1 MGARALAVVAGLV
14 AGVVVGVAPPAVAD
28 VVGAGGPDVV
38 DGSYVVVLKGQGK
51 SASALAGKYS
61 GTVGRTFSHVFSGF
75 SVRMDARSA
84 RRLAADPAVAYVQ
97 QNRRVKASGEQHYP
111 WSWGLDRIDQRGP
124 DGDDYYRWS
133 TTAANVTAYVV
144 DTGIRTTHEDFGGR
158 AVWGTNTT
166 GDGRNEDCNGH
177 GSHVAGTIGGTEFG
191 VAKGVRLVAVKVL
204 DCEGNGTSE
213 GVAAG
218 LDWVVANHVSG
229 PAVAN
234 MSLGGDAPDQVIEDA
249 TRRAIADGVV
259 TSVAA
264 GNDNGD
270 ACLHSPARTPEAI
283 TVASVSEF
291 SDDRSSFSNYGSCV
305 DLFAPG
311 DYIWSA
317 GADSDTDF
325 ALLSGTSMATPHVSG
340 AAALLLAADPGV
352 TPAQVAAA
360 LVADSTKNAVNDAQ
374 GSPNRLL
381 MVNTG
386 YRAGY
391 PYVTDPG
398 VRAGRTGVA
407 MSIPLS
413 VSGGTAPYTW
423 TSTALPAGLAL
434 NAATGVISGTPTAT
448 VVNSPV
454 TVTAKDK
461 NLKTGSVT
469 FRIFTTPPTWTCAT
483 GGQKFL
489 NPGFESGRDVP
500 GWRPSRTLLVTQ
512 TTGVSAPRTGTWA
525 ASFSGIGLP
534 FGDELSQEVAIPAE
548 CPYSTLSFY
557 LKIRTEEP
565 TTAGAVDLF
574 EVRAGNDRLGGASN
588 LDAKPGYVLKTY
600 DVGAYAG
607 KTVKFRFL
615 GDEDQGEATEWLVDD
630 TALTAK

>member
-1 MGARALAVVAGLV
+1 LAVVVGLA
-14 AGVVVGVAPPAVAD
+14 AGVVVGIAPVAVAD

-38 DGSYVVVLKGQGK
+38 DGSYVVVLRGPARTDAAG
-51 SASALAGKYS
+51 ALARKYS
-61 GTVGRTFSHVFSGF
+61 GTVGRTFSHVFTGF
-75 SVRMDARSA
+75 SVRLDEAGA

-97 QNRRVKASGEQHYP
+97 RNRRVKATGEQHYP
-111 WSWGLDRIDQRGP
+111 WSWGLDRIDQRDP
-124 DGDDYYRWS
+124 NGDDYYRWS

-144 DTGIRTTHEDFGGR
+144 DTGIRTTHQDFGGR
-158 AVWGTNTT
+158 AVWGTNTV
-166 GDGRNEDCNGH
+166 GDGKDEDCHGH
-177 GSHVAGTIGGTEFG
+177 GTHVAGTIGGAEYG

-218 LDWVVANHVSG
+218 LDWVVAHHVSG

-264 GNDNGD
+264 GNDDGD

-283 TVASVSEF
+283 TVASIGQF
-291 SDDRSSFSNYGSCV
+291 TDTRSYFSNHGSCV

-311 DYIWSA
+311 EYIWSA
-317 GADSDTDF
+317 GTSTDTDF
-325 ALLSGTSMATPHVSG
+325 ALMSGTSMATPHVSG
-340 AAALLLAADPGV
+340 AAALLLAKDPGV

-360 LVADSTKNAVNDAQ
+360 LVADSTKNAVVDPQ

-391 PYVTDPG
+391 PYVADPG

-413 VSGGTAPYTW
+413 ATGGTAPYTW
-423 TSTALPAGLAL
+423 TSTALPTGLTV
-434 NAATGVISGTPTAT
+434 NATTGVISGTPTAT
-448 VVNSPV
+448 AVNSPV
-454 TVTAKDK
+454 TVTATDK
-461 NLKTGSVT
+461 NGKPGTAT
-469 FRIFTTPPTWTCAT
+469 FRLFTTPSTWSCAAK
-483 GGQKFL
+483 GQKL
-489 NPGFESGRDVP
+489 VNPGFEAGRET
-500 GWRPSRTLLVTQ
+500 GWRSSRSLLIGQ
-512 TTGVSAPRTGTWA
+512 GAGDSAPRTGTWA
-525 ASFSGIGLP
+525 TYFSGMGFP

-548 CPYSTLSFY
+548 CAYSTLSFY
-557 LKIRTEEP
+557 LRIRTAEP
-565 TTAGAVDLF
+565 VSAGAVDLF
-574 EVRAGNDRLGGASN
+574 EVRAGNDRLGGVSN
-588 LDAKPGYVLKTY
+588 LDATPGYALKTY

-607 KTVKFRFL
+607 RTVTFRFL
-615 GDEDQGEATEWLVDD
+615 GDEDSGEPTEWILDD
-630 TALTAK
+630 TALNAS